1 MRTARRSGRYRAA
14 LIAAARAAL
23 GRGSQSQRGFEAGAD
38 GQRSGRWRPLAPAT
52 RLESS
57 TAHYVASSRRD

>member
-1 MRTARRSGRYRAA
+1 

-23 GRGSQSQRGFEAGAD
+23 GRGSQSQRGSEAGAD